1 MAQKIKLHH
10 QTPHRKRIFELADLL
25 KTGSVALFPTDS
37 QYALGC
43 TFNNKKGV
51 DRIRLIRHLPKDH
64 LFTLICDSL
73 SGISKFAQ
81 LSDDNFKIIKR
92 LIPGPYTFVL
102 PSTKEV
108 PKLLLHPRRD
118 TIGFRVPEAPI
129 CQEVIAELGVPLI
142 AATAKTP
149 EMSNNG
155 QESMTREHLFRSL
168 EKQVDII
175 VDNELPLQTQQSTII
190 NMTGESPV
198 IVRRG
203 LGIEKLEEAFALE
216 NVEPLSE
223 E

>member
-1 MAQKIKLHH
+1 MAQKIKLHS

-25 KTGSVALFPTDS
+25 SSGSVALFPTDS

-43 TFNNKKGV
+43 CFDNKKGV

-81 LSDDNFKIIKR
+81 LSDENFKIIKR

-118 TIGFRVPEAPI
+118 TIGFRVPNSPI
-129 CQEVIAELGVPLI
+129 CQEVISELGKPLI

-149 EMSNNG
+149 EMTENG
-155 QESMTREHLFRSL
+155 LGTLTRERLFQKL
-168 EKQVDII
+168 EKQVDVI
-175 VDNELPLQTQQSTII
+175 VDDDLTLKSEQSTII
-190 NMTGESPV
+190 NMTGEVPV
-198 IVRRG
+198 IIRRG
-203 LGIEKLEEAFALE
+203 LGIEELEEAFALE
-216 NVEPLSE
+216 NLEVTE

>member
-1 MAQKIKLHH
+1 MAQKVKLHH
-10 QTPHRKRIFELADLL
+10 QTPHKKRIFELADLL
-25 KTGSVALFPTDS
+25 KSGSVALFPTDS

-43 TFNNKKGV
+43 CYDNKKGV

-81 LSDDNFKIIKR
+81 LSDENFKVIKR

-108 PKLLLHPRRD
+108 PKLLVHPRRE
-118 TIGFRVPEAPI
+118 TIGFRVPDAPI
-129 CQEVIAELGVPLI
+129 CQELIAELGIPLI

-149 EMSNNG
+149 EMNENG
-155 QESMTREHLFRSL
+155 LEGLSKEQLFRNL
-168 EKQVDII
+168 EKQVDIV
-175 VDNELPLQTQQSTII
+175 VDDDLPLQSNQSTII
-190 NMTGESPV
+190 NMTGEMPV

-203 LGIEKLEEAFALE
+203 LGIEALEEAFAWE
-216 NVEPLSE
+216 NVGPLSE

>member
-10 QTPHRKRIFELADLL
+10 HTPHKKRIFELADLL
-25 KTGSVALFPTDS
+25 NSGSVALFPTDS

-43 TFNNKKGV
+43 SFDNKKGV

-92 LIPGPYTFVL
+92 LIPGPFTFIL

-108 PKLLLHPRRD
+108 PKLLLHPRRE
-118 TIGFRVPEAPI
+118 TIGFRVPDAPI
-129 CQEVIAELGVPLI
+129 CQEVIAELGIPLI

-149 EMSNNG
+149 EMNENG
-155 QESMTREHLFRSL
+155 LDRLTKEQLFRKL
-168 EKQVDII
+168 EKQVDLI
-175 VDNELPLQTQQSTII
+175 VDDDLPLQSNQSTII
-190 NMTGESPV
+190 NMTGETPV
-198 IVRRG
+198 IIRRG
-203 LGIEKLEEAFALE
+203 LGIEALEEAFALE
-216 NVEPLSE
+216 NIETLTE

>member
-10 QTPHRKRIFELADLL
+10 QTPHRKRIFELADLFN
-25 KTGSVALFPTDS
+25 TGSVALFPTDS

-149 EMSNNG
+149 EMSDNG
-155 QESMTREHLFRSL
+155 QEGMTREQLFRNL

-175 VDNELPLQTQQSTII
+175 VDNELPLQSQQSTII
-190 NMTGESPV
+190 NMTGENPV

>member
-1 MAQKIKLHH
+1 MAQKIKLHP
-10 QTPHRKRIFELADLL
+10 QTPHRKKVFELADLL
-25 KTGSVALFPTDS
+25 STGSVALIPTDS

-43 TFNNKKGV
+43 CYDNKKGV

-118 TIGFRVPEAPI
+118 TIGFRVPDSPI
-129 CQEVIAELGVPLI
+129 CQEVISELGKPLI

-149 EMSNNG
+149 EMSENG
-155 QESMTREHLFRSL
+155 TGMLSRQDLFQKL
-168 EKQVDII
+168 EKQVDVI
-175 VDNELPLQTQQSTII
+175 VDDELPLQSDQSTII
-190 NMTGESPV
+190 NMTGDVPV
-198 IVRRG
+198 IIRRG
-203 LGIEKLEEAFALE
+203 LGIEALEEAFALE
-216 NVEPLSE
+216 NLEMTE